1 MLTVNPP
8 RSPYRDNLPCS
19 RTTYPVHS
27 TMRGKGCERSG
38 QLGDKSVLNSFL
50 FPTYYDLTTKKR
62 TAPPLSFFVPVLDFW
77 FVMPPHSW
85 CAVISSLQNPDR
97 IERHSRSFLFLF
109 CHHRASAPITSGTH
123 TEWGAVIRK
132 PGSTWLKGTPA
143 MDLGHLNVVLKW
155 TFFLSEAFLGFEDPT

>member
-8 RSPYRDNLPCS
+8 RSPYRDNLSCS
-19 RTTYPVHS
+19 RTTYPVLS
-27 TMRGKGCERSG
+27 TVWGKGCERSG

-62 TAPPLSFFVPVLDFW
+62 TAPPLSFFVPVFGFW

-85 CAVISSLQNPDR
+85 CAVIKQSAESWPNRKALPQ
-97 IERHSRSFLFLF
+97 FLVFLF

-132 PGSTWLKGTPA
+132 PGSAWLKGTPT

-155 TFFLSEAFLGFEDPT
+155 TFFAV